1 MIENKKIVIVGP
13 PGVGKTTI
21 KKVFFEMANPYTLLN
36 TSLEPTRGIN
46 SSLYSLFG
54 MNLGVFDLA
63 GQENEQWFKS
73 DKMIFNNA
81 NLVLCVL
88 DVNMYLKEILSFLNT
103 ITIVSKEIIS
113 KNYSIAILLHKID
126 LIDKLYLQHKIKA
139 LNDFLNDKK
148 NIDILVY
155 PTSITRDYFLNTYD
169 SISEIIAKVVDQK
182 GLFMKKSKLSNF
194 RKDLEILLYYD
205 IEQKYQVSTIF
216 YDLNLSI
223 KQANL
228 HLERL
233 AKLGFIEFLDDLKSF
248 QLTQKAD
255 FFKVGMEKE
264 TGTNNEIRINRILES
279 LFYFSN
285 IKDIKDNI

>member
-1 MIENKKIVIVGP
+1 M
-13 PGVGKTTI
+13 GKTTI
-21 KKVFFEMANPYTLLN
+21 KKVFFEMASPYILLN
-36 TSLEPTRGIN
+36 ISLEPTRGII
-46 SSLYSLFG
+46 SSQYSLFD

-63 GQENEQWFKS
+63 GQENEQWFKG
-73 DKMIFNNA
+73 DKIIFNNA
-81 NLVLCVL
+81 NMVFCVL
-88 DVNMYLKEILSFLNT
+88 DVNAYLKKNLTFLNT
-103 ITIVSKEIIS
+103 IINVCKEVLS

-139 LNDFLNDKK
+139 LSDFLNTKK
-148 NIDILVY
+148 NIDMVVY

-182 GLFMKKSKLSNF
+182 GFFMKKSKLLNF

-205 IEQKYQVSTIF
+205 IEQTYQVSNIF

-223 KQANL
+223 KQATL

-233 AKLGFIEFLDDLKSF
+233 TKLGFVEFLDDLKSF
-248 QLTQKAD
+248 QLTQKAG
-255 FFKVGMEKE
+255 FFKIGMEKE
-264 TGTNNEIRINRILES
+264 TSINKEIRINKILET

-285 IKDIKDNI
+285 LKEIKNNV